1 MSDVIIDKV
10 DERELSNNYKL
21 VLHYVTTLSKQL
33 LCCMTELKVKLVLLM
48 KLQQATTLSM
58 MKMTS
63 L

>member
-10 DERELSNNYKL
+10 DKRELSNNYKL
-21 VLHYVTTLSKQL
+21 VLHYVTTLSEQL

-48 KLQQATTLSM
+48 KLML
-58 MKMTS
+58 